1 MSTELS
7 PICVSYETAKA
18 EFALYLNLYIRNCF
32 GRYAKYQT
40 VVNVERNQLQNIEL
54 AKQNDIPEVTS
65 FKARQDR
72 SVSAC
77 TTSGY
82 TPASLHITLHFLPF
96 HSITLHYLLTYLLT
110 HLLTYSLTHL
120 LTPWSTVLLEKLTGS
135 QPVKKVPS
143 FYGTRRFITAFTS
156 AQKLSFS

>member
-77 TTSGY
+77 TIPGY

-96 HSITLHYLLTYLLT
+96 HSITLHYITLLTYLLT
-110 HLLTYSLTHL
+110 YSLTYL
-120 LTPWSTVLLEKLTGS
+120 LTHSLTHS
-135 QPVKKVPS
+135 MEHSPS
-143 FYGTRRFITAFTS
+143 
-156 AQKLSFS
+156 